1 MSDDNAKTC
10 KVVLLGESG
19 VGKTCIIARFINNT
33 FEDNIMSTTG
43 ASYAGKTM
51 SFDELNGQSIKFEI
65 WDTAGQEKYRAL
77 TKIFYKDAGVAILVY
92 DITRKDSFDE
102 IKNYWYN
109 QIKDFARK
117 NISKII
123 I

>member
-1 MSDDNAKTC
+1 MAEDEATKTC

-51 SFDELNGQSIKFEI
+51 TFDEFQGKSIKFEI

-77 TKIFYKDAGVAILVY
+77 TK
-92 DITRKDSFDE
+92 RRESFEE
-102 IKNYWYN
+102 IKKYWHN
-109 QIKDFARK
+109 QIKEYAPK
-117 NISKII
+117 NISKKKYIFNNLI
-123 I
+123 NNI